1 LKNSSRF
8 CENCSRRASLV
19 YYAVKGSSKVKDV
32 ESTIRLEVEA
42 PRYEDAKKPVLV
54 ILQGEPVGLTVEIEG
69 DKTVIGRGAQSDVVL
84 NDTVASRQ
92 HAEIYRRAAE
102 GGDEY
107 FIKDL
112 MSTNGTYLNEMRLVA
127 QERLRDGDKI
137 KIGGHILK
145 FALMDEVELRALH
158 KSQSS
163 MGDIKVKGATSE
175 ELLCFPPF
183 HIPADVDLLYKDEE
197 VVPLEPQAVRVL
209 RYLAENHGRVVT
221 KDELLEAV
229 WPDVFTTDGV
239 LKKAI
244 SQARRALSD
253 DIKEARFIETYH
265 RRGYRFIAPV
275 HRRVKHYT

>member
-1 LKNSSRF
+1 M
-8 CENCSRRASLV
+8 
-19 YYAVKGSSKVKDV
+19 KDV
-32 ESTIRLEVEA
+32 EPTIRLEEEA
-42 PRYEDAKKPVLV
+42 PRYAGARQPVLV
-54 ILQGEPVGLTVEIEG
+54 ILQGEPVGLTIEVE
-69 DKTVIGRGAQSDVVL
+69 DDRTVIGRGEKSDIVL
-84 NDTVASRQ
+84 KDTVASRQ
-92 HAEIYRRAAE
+92 HAEIFRCASEE
-102 GGDEY
+102 GEEY

-112 MSTNGTYLNEMRLVA
+112 ASTNGTYLNESRLAA

-145 FALMDEVELRALH
+145 FALMDEVELRAIH

-163 MGDIKVKGATSE
+163 MSDIKSKGASSE
-175 ELLCFPPF
+175 ELLCFSPF
-183 HIPADVDLLYKDEE
+183 HIPADVDLLYKDDE
-197 VVPLEPQAVRVL
+197 VIPLEPQAVRVL

-253 DIKEARFIETYH
+253 DVKEARFIETYH